1 MRAVLDNH
9 LHAHE
14 TILRNRRHKLVSSRP
29 HHKRTITYNWASSK
43 MGRRNVCDMI
53 DKISKA
59 MPYVHL
65 PELAPWVII
74 RASLQ
79 RLVPSQ
85 ICRHHVPS
93 DPRASRRGPRS
104 RCPAGLLTDVQ
115 GPYNSN
121 FNASW
126 GSNTDQSVSTNYRHA
141 KLHGVPSCL
150 IVPVLEGLTEGACMI
165 DNFPLRRKS
174 FEPPMPLIIRVPFTS
189 VEFA

>member
-1 MRAVLDNH
+1 MTTCMHTHV
-9 LHAHE
+9 
-14 TILRNRRHKLVSSRP
+14 TILRNDDTNVYPRDHITNAEQHIIGRVPHWHLVRSPNER
-29 HHKRTITYNWASSK
+29 
-43 MGRRNVCDMI
+43 DMLA
-53 DKISKA
+53 KVSKA
-59 MPYVHL
+59 ILYVHL
-65 PELAPWVII
+65 PELAPWVIS

-104 RCPAGLLTDVQ
+104 RCPAGLLADVQ